1 MFKKYFKLSLP
12 YLSLIFLI
20 PLGLFSKK
28 YTGIGQELVHNYA
41 GDILIE
47 IFLCVLLFIILPK
60 RSRSIKKIVFIVFI
74 ISIII
79 EFSQLLQTDFLN
91 YLRQYFLGNLILGT
105 TFSWLDFPCYFL
117 GCLLGGMWLKVLEN
131 NCKVGKSLP

>member
-1 MFKKYFKLSLP
+1 MIKKYFKLSLP
-12 YLSLIFLI
+12 YLSLILLI

-28 YTGIGQELVHNYA
+28 YIGIGQELVHNYA

-60 RSRSIKKIVFIVFI
+60 RLRQISRIILSVFI

-91 YLRQYFLGNLILGT
+91 YLRQSFFGNLILGT
-105 TFSWLDFPCYFL
+105 TFSWLDFPCYLLGCFL
-117 GCLLGGMWLKVLEN
+117 GGIWLKVLEDN
-131 NCKVGKSLP
+131 